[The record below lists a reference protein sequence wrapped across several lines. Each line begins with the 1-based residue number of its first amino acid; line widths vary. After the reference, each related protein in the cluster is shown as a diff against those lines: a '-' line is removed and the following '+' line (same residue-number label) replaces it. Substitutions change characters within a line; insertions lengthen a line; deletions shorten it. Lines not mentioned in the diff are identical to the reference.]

1 MQGGED
7 IMKKYIG
14 LGDMSKVNCSSV
26 LNVIRE
32 AKEISRKEISDET
45 GLSWGGMTKIVNKLF
60 EKGYIEETKS
70 TTSNGVGRTPG
81 VITICK
87 DYNVVIG
94 LDINREGLVACVLN
108 LAGDV
113 LKDYTAD
120 IKCDTKEEL
129 LQSIISFTS
138 LVVKEHNKENILAI
152 GVAMQGIVDVE
163 NGISVKFPGCEG
175 WENISIRE
183 ILVNHFHYP
192 VFVEHD
198 PNCMLYSAV
207 YHNPTENCVLFRMDR
222 SIGMA
227 VTVEGKIM
235 EGNGLLEVAHS
246 IIVQGGKECEC
257 GRKGC
262 VESYL
267 KPCLVDDEFVDEA
280 AFDMAKVIPVLMYNM
295 VQMFN
300 ASKIIL
306 TGKLI
311 GYKEYFQNILV
322 EEFSKYCDLN
332 KVKVE
337 FMEET
342 KKVVYGAAMI
352 AVRGAIDSIEV

>member
-1 MQGGED
+1 
-7 IMKKYIG
+7 MKKYIG

-32 AKEISRKEISDET
+32 AKEISRKEISDIT

-60 EKGYIEETKS
+60 EKGYIEEEKS
-70 TTSNGVGRTPG
+70 TTATGAGRTPG

-87 DYNVVIG
+87 EYNVVIG
-94 LDINREGLVACVLN
+94 LDINREGLTGCVLN

-113 LKDYTAD
+113 LKEYSGK
-120 IKCDTKEEL
+120 INYENKNEL
-129 LQSIISFTS
+129 LKSIIAFTS
-138 LVVKEHNKENILAI
+138 LVVKENNKKNILAI
-152 GVAMQGIVDVE
+152 GVAMQGIVDSKK
-163 NGISVKFPGCEG
+163 GISIEFPGCVD
-175 WENISIRE
+175 WENIPIQEVLS
-183 ILVNHFHYP
+183 NHFFYP

-207 YHNPTENCVLFRMDR
+207 YHSQTENSILFRMDR

-227 VTVEGKIM
+227 VTIDGKIL

-246 IIVQGGKECEC
+246 IVIPGGKKCKC
-257 GRKGC
+257 GQNGC

-267 KPCLVDDEFVDEA
+267 NPCLNNGELQEDAVEEMV
-280 AFDMAKVIPVLMYNM
+280 KVMPILMHNM
-295 VQMFN
+295 VRIFN

-311 GYKEYFQNILV
+311 EYREKFESSLL
-322 EEFSKYCDLN
+322 EEFSAYCDLE
-332 KVKVE
+332 KIKVE

-342 KKVVYGAAMI
+342 KRAVYGAAMI
-352 AVRGAIDSIEV
+352 AIQGAIDSIEV

>member
-1 MQGGED
+1 
-7 IMKKYIG
+7 MKKFIG

-60 EKGYIEETKS
+60 EKGYIKEEKS
-70 TTSNGVGRTPG
+70 TTTVGAGRTPG

-113 LKDYTAD
+113 
-120 IKCDTKEEL
+120 IKEYSSEVKCETKEEL

-138 LVVKEHNKENILAI
+138 VVVKEHNAMNILAI
-152 GVAMQGIVDVE
+152 GVAMQGIVDADKGVSIE
-163 NGISVKFPGCEG
+163 FPGCKD
-175 WENISIRE
+175 WKNVPIRE
-183 ILVNHFHYP
+183 ILVNHFYYP

-198 PNCMLYSAV
+198 PNCMLYSAI
-207 YHNPTENCVLFRMDR
+207 YNNPAENSVLFRIDR

-227 VTVEGKIM
+227 VTIDGKIL
-235 EGNGLLEVAHS
+235 EGNGLLEVAHN
-246 IIVQGGKECEC
+246 IIVPGGRECEC
-257 GRKGC
+257 GKRGC

-267 KPCLVDDEFVDEA
+267 RPCLIEEELQEDAVNEMV
-280 AFDMAKVIPVLMYNM
+280 KVIPILMYNM
-295 VQMFN
+295 AQVFN

-311 GYKEYFQNILV
+311 GYRDKFEDKLL
-322 EEFSKYCDLN
+322 EEFYQYCSSE
-332 KVKVE
+332 KIKVE

>member
-1 MQGGED
+1 
-7 IMKKYIG
+7 MKKYIG

-32 AKEISRKEISDET
+32 AKEISRKGISDET

-70 TTSNGVGRTPG
+70 TTNIGAGRTPG

-94 LDINREGLVACVLN
+94 LDINREGLVGCVLN

-113 LKDYTAD
+113 LKEYSAD
-120 IKCDTKEEL
+120 IKCESKEEL
-129 LQSIISFTS
+129 LQSIISFAS
-138 LVVKEHNKENILAI
+138 LVVKEHNKKNILAI
-152 GVAMQGIVDVE
+152 GVAMQGLVDAE
-163 NGISVKFPGCEG
+163 NGISIKFPGCAQ
-175 WENISIRE
+175 WVDVPIRE

-198 PNCMLYSAV
+198 PNCMLYAAV
-207 YHNPTENCVLFRMDR
+207 YHNPTENSVLFRMDR

-227 VTVEGKIM
+227 VTIDGKIL

-246 IIVQGGKECEC
+246 IVVPEGNECKCGK
-257 GRKGC
+257 KGC

-267 KPCLVDDEFVDEA
+267 RPCLVNGEFREEA
-280 AFDMAKVIPVLMYNM
+280 AKEMVKVVPVLMHNM
-295 VQMFN
+295 VHIFN
-300 ASKIIL
+300 ATNIIL

-311 GYKEYFQNILV
+311 EYRESFEKILL
-322 EEFSKYCDLN
+322 EEFYKYCDPD

-342 KKVVYGAAMI
+342 QKVVYGAAMI

>member
-1 MQGGED
+1 
-7 IMKKYIG
+7 MKKYIG

-70 TTSNGVGRTPG
+70 TTSVGAGRTPG

-94 LDINREGLVACVLN
+94 LDINHEGLVGCVLN

-113 LKDYTAD
+113 LREYSAD
-120 IKCDTKEEL
+120 IKCETKDEL

-152 GVAMQGIVDVE
+152 GVAMQGLVDAE
-163 NGISVKFPGCEG
+163 NGISVKFPGCAD

-183 ILVNHFHYP
+183 ILMNHFHYP

-198 PNCMLYSAV
+198 PNCMLYAAV
-207 YHNPTENCVLFRMDR
+207 YHNPAENSVLFRMDR

-246 IIVQGGKECEC
+246 IIVPGGKECKC
-257 GRKGC
+257 GKRGC

-267 KPCLVDDEFVDEA
+267 RPCFVNGEFIEEA
-280 AFDMAKVIPVLMYNM
+280 AVEMAKVIPILMYNM
-295 VQMFN
+295 VQIFN
-300 ASKIIL
+300 ATKIIL

-311 GYKEYFQNILV
+311 GYKDSFENSLL
-322 EEFSKYCDLN
+322 EEFYKYCDSPN
-332 KVKVE
+332 VKVE